1 MIRAA
6 ARALLVLL
14 ALSGAARA
22 QAPAAGANT
31 PQLTADLSTDRVEIT
46 TGFTGSSVMVFGA
59 TERLIGP
66 ESGEDVVIV
75 ASGPPQAT
83 VVRRKVNVLGFWLN
97 GPSAVFREVPGFYA
111 IAATRPVHLLRPIP
125 EMPADVPRSLAR
137 AARLGCTLDMVTPL
151 TAYHQRH
158 ALVWAAQD
166 KAQADC
172 GAHVLEPLVL
182 PVRQR
187 RLPCHGWHRAA
198 LLRRQPLERGRQQ
211 AVDTAFQLN

>member
-1 MIRAA
+1 MSYTGCQTIFDVRQPRADLHCA
-6 ARALLVLL
+6 AFNDWALTHMAAVPATVPVIIVNRASAYAFGNRYGAHEPQSVIYFDS
-14 ALSGAARA
+14 ALR
-22 QAPAAGANT
+22 T
-31 PQLTADLSTDRVEIT
+31 PDRGYSRFLHEFSRHLTA
-46 TGFTGSSVMVFGA
+46 
-59 TERLIGP
+59 
-66 ESGEDVVIV
+66 
-75 ASGPPQAT
+75 
-83 VVRRKVNVLGFWLN
+83 
-97 GPSAVFREVPGFYA
+97 SACR